1 MKERFLYTTG
11 NVHNRLGYYN
21 CTIFC
26 FKMVIFKY
34 NLLNLASIARRHIEE
49 MVHRLRDTTSEAN
62 ASENRRLQ

>member
-1 MKERFLYTTG
+1 
-11 NVHNRLGYYN
+11 
-21 CTIFC
+21 
-26 FKMVIFKY
+26 MVIFKY